1 MIEKIIGRQKEIEQI
16 QKCMDANQAQL
27 IIVYGRRRVGKTFL
41 INNFFNGRFDFK
53 VAGSYAQ
60 TKEVQFR
67 NFITELK
74 AIVSV
79 CRQKAYSIIDTAQ
92 VVMNWNIGKRIVEQ
106 EQCGQAKAQYGK
118 YVVKLASKELT
129 AEYGN
134 GFSESNIRSFRKFYI
149 EFSSL
154 PIQQTVSAESISQIE
169 QTPSAKLPHLSW
181 SHYERLMRVTNK
193 EARLWYMNEAE
204 SQMWSVRT
212 LNRNIS
218 TQYYERLLLSQ
229 TKDEVQTEMKNKI
242 AKYQTDK
249 LEYIKNPTVLEFLGL
264 QPNSGYTEQKLE
276 KAIIDNI
283 QKFLMEMGK
292 GFAFV
297 NRQELI
303 RTEIR
308 DYYIDLVFY
317 NYILKCFF
325 LVDLKIGCITHQ
337 DVGQMDMYIRM
348 YDELKRT
355 EGDNPTIGI
364 VLCAETDPA
373 IAKYSILKGNEQL
386 FASKYELILPK
397 AAELQA
403 EINRQAELVKMQL
416 EIGDE
421 E

>member
-1 MIEKIIGRQKEIEQI
+1 MSTLNYNSEQ
-16 QKCMDANQAQL
+16 
-27 IIVYGRRRVGKTFL
+27 
-41 INNFFNGRFDFK
+41 
-53 VAGSYAQ
+53 
-60 TKEVQFR
+60 

-154 PIQQTVSAESISQIE
+154 PIQQTVSAE
-169 QTPSAKLPHLSW
+169 LPHLSW

-229 TKDEVQTEMKNKI
+229 TKDEVQTEMKNKT

>member
-1 MIEKIIGRQKEIEQI
+1 MALIQDNMNSLNYNSEQ
-16 QKCMDANQAQL
+16 
-27 IIVYGRRRVGKTFL
+27 
-41 INNFFNGRFDFK
+41 
-53 VAGSYAQ
+53 
-60 TKEVQFR
+60 

-118 YVVKLASKELT
+118 YVVKLASEELT

-154 PIQQTVSAESISQIE
+154 PIQQTLSAELDSQIE
-169 QTPSAKLPHLSW
+169 QIPSAKLPHLSW

-229 TKDEVQTEMKNKI
+229 TKDEVQTEMKNKT

-249 LEYIKNPTVLEFLGL
+249 LEYIKNPAVLEFLGL

-308 DYYIDLVFY
+308 YYYIDLVFY

-403 EINRQAELVKMQL
+403 EINRQSELIKMQL